1 MSGLAEHVARASLRV
16 LGGYTSRHV
25 ETSMGRVHVL
35 EAEGRGHRPP
45 VVLLHGLSSA
55 GVHFLPMLG
64 ALHGRFSRIILPDL
78 PGHGFSDF
86 PRSPGAGGF
95 HDATFQALD
104 QLVGEPAVFFGNSLG
119 GYAAIRYAAARPY
132 RVRGLFLASPAG
144 AAMTD
149 AELEAL
155 RALFRLRGHRDA
167 LAFIDRLLA
176 RPGWTRHVLAWGI
189 ERQFRRPEV
198 DAVLRIAAAEHLLTP
213 GELARLEM
221 PTVLWWGR
229 HERILPARN
238 LEFFRAH
245 LPAHARVEE
254 PEGFG
259 HSPFLDD
266 PHALARRLSA
276 FGDEVLLGSTPGG
289 AALRTASP
297 A

>member
-1 MSGLAEHVARASLRV
+1 MSGLAEHVARASLRW
-16 LGGYTSRHV
+16 LKGYTSRHV
-25 ETSMGRVHVL
+25 ETSVGRVHVL
-35 EAEGRGHRPP
+35 EVEGRGARPP

-78 PGHGFSDF
+78 PGHGFSEL
-86 PRSPGAGGF
+86 PRRPGPAGF
-95 HDATFQALD
+95 HDATFEALD
-104 QLVGEPAVFFGNSLG
+104 QIVEAPAVFFGNSLG
-119 GYAAIRYAAARPY
+119 GYAAIRYAVARPE
-132 RVRGLFLASPAG
+132 RVRGLFVASPAG
-144 AAMTD
+144 AEMTGE
-149 AELEAL
+149 ELEAL

-176 RPGWTRHVLAWGI
+176 RPGWARHVLAWGI
-189 ERQFRRPEV
+189 RRQFKRPEV
-198 DAVLRIAAAEHLLTP
+198 EIVLRVAAAEQLLTP
-213 GELARLEM
+213 EDLARLEM

-266 PHALARRLSA
+266 PQAVVRRLAA
-276 FGDEVLLGSTPGG
+276 FGDEVIH
-289 AALRTASP
+289 AAVKGRSP
-297 A
+297 PAV